1 MVPRS
6 PPAGRRVNL
15 WQVSLPLHLRSVS
28 VTPPTV
34 PTGRRGDTLQRAA
47 VTGLLM
53 NTEERQDIQTP
64 TKWLGR
70 LLLAAQIILRPDVG
84 SNEAEHGCWAGAGR
98 RGGVLWGG
106 GGCWGG
112 WGVQRNATQ
121 RGR

>member
-1 MVPRS
+1 MVPQS

-15 WQVSLPLHLRSVS
+15 WQVSSPLHLRSVS
-28 VTPPTV
+28 VTLPTV
-34 PTGRRGDTLQRAA
+34 AAGRRGDTLRRAA

-84 SNEAEHGCWAGAGR
+84 ANEAEHGCWAGTGR
-98 RGGVLWGG
+98 RGG
-106 GGCWGG
+106 G
-112 WGVQRNATQ
+112 WGVRGQGGERNATQ
-121 RGR
+121 CGP